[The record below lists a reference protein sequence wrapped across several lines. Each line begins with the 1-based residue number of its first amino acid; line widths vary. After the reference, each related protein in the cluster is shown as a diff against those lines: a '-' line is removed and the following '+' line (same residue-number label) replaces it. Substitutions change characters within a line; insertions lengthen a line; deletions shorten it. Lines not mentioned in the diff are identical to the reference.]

1 MSKKPLN
8 PNTRPDAY
16 PADVRVDSIRNSND
30 PDLGAAERHER
41 DIAKLDR
48 ANPPEKGGRGK

>member
-16 PADVRVDSIRNSND
+16 PADVRVGSIRKSND
-30 PDLGAAERHER
+30 PDLGAAERNER
-41 DIAKLDR
+41 DNR
-48 ANPPEKGGRGK
+48 ET